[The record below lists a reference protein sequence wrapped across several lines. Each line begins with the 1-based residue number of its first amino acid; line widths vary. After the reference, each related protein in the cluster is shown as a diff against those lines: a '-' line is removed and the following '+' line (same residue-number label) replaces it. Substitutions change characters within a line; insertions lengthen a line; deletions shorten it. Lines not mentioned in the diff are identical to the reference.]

1 MELSTAKVL
10 VLHLG
15 VGTTGEDVRRLLAA
29 LLALADS
36 HLLASADASTHTS
49 DKDEASP
56 RQQAAAGHAAASH
69 HQGLPPPPSCSPSTA
84 APAVPGGSR
93 ETLSARDVFFSAC
106 EVCPRVRA
114 RLPSV
119 IGA

>member
-1 MELSTAKVL
+1 MELSTAKLL

-36 HLLASADASTHTS
+36 HLLANASTHTS